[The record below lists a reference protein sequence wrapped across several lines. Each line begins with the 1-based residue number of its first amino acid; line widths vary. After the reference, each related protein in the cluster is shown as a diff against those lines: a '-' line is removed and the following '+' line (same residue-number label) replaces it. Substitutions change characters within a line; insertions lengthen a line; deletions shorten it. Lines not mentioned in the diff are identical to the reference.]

1 MTDAPKIEII
11 YGPPGTGK
19 TSYLLSM
26 MSALGHDPDDIGF
39 FSFTC
44 AAAKVALDRLN
55 IRRSATICTLHSLA
69 FRLADAR
76 KEQMVDK
83 DKLQGMAKLTGYV
96 FNGNGDIPEKGDE
109 LLAIHTFAE
118 AAKVPLIHAWAEMR
132 CDWPLLQV
140 ELVSE
145 AYNRWKRA
153 NGYMDFN
160 GILKDAAK
168 NLDGI
173 KKLGLKA
180 LFIDEAQDLSPIQW
194 DLVHALVAESPQTWI
209 AGDDDQSLYLWAGS
223 MRHGMRAYHER
234 GVVKILD
241 RSHRLPRHIHDVAEA
256 IISQVKDRVPK
267 TYAPKTE
274 EGIVARWG
282 ELHFTNLPAAD
293 EDTLILYRN
302 HSMREEAENW
312 LVEHLIPYQVQ
323 GPHQGL
329 FRGLTA
335 SAIRSLRRLQRGE
348 EIGISPFRALCRTV
362 FPSLRRDFNEG
373 TFQKHL
379 SKPWHEI
386 VPCYDPVRFRYLN
399 RVDLD
404 TKPRVTLGTIH
415 GSKGMEADRVIL
427 MLGMGERTYE
437 NFDDD
442 EHRVFYVGAT
452 RAKHRLD
459 VIDGPNPYPFPVRF

>member
-1 MTDAPKIEII
+1 MTNAPQIEII

-19 TSYLLSM
+19 TSYLLSKM
-26 MSALGHDPDDIGF
+26 AATGHSTENIGF

-55 IRRSATICTLHSLA
+55 LRKSPTICTLHSLA
-69 FRLADAR
+69 FRLTETR
-76 KEQMVDK
+76 KEQMIDR
-83 DKLQGMAKLTGYV
+83 DKLAELAKLTGYV

-109 LLAIHTFAE
+109 MLAVHVLAE
-118 AAKVPLIHAWAEMR
+118 ASAITLHEAWTRMR
-132 CDWPLLQV
+132 CEWPMLQV
-140 ELVSE
+140 EIVSK
-145 AYNRWKRA
+145 AYDRWKLS
-153 NGYMDFN
+153 NGYTDFN
-160 GILKDAAK
+160 GILKDATK
-168 NLDGI
+168 NLNAIHELGI
-173 KKLGLKA
+173 KA

-194 DLVHALVAESPQTWI
+194 DLVHALVEASPQTWI

-223 MRHGMRAYHER
+223 MRHGMRSYHEKAAI
-234 GVVKILD
+234 KILD
-241 RSHRLPRHIHDVAEA
+241 RSHRLPQRIHAAAEA

-267 TYAPKTE
+267 TYAPKEE
-274 EGIVARWG
+274 EGSVARWG
-282 ELHFTNLPAAD
+282 ELHFTDLPRND

-312 LVEHLIPYQVQ
+312 LVENLVPYHVQ
-323 GPHQGL
+323 GPYQGL

-335 SAIRSLRRLQRGE
+335 SAIRALRRLQRGE
-348 EIGISPFRALCRTV
+348 EVGVSLFRALCRTV
-362 FPSLRRDFNEG
+362 FPSMRRDFNAG
-373 TFQKHL
+373 TFQRHL
-379 SKPWHEI
+379 SKPWYEI
-386 VPCYDPVRFRYLN
+386 IPCHDPIRFRYLN

-404 TKPRVTLGTIH
+404 AKPGVMLGTIH

-452 RAKHRLD
+452 RARHRLD
-459 VIDGPNPYPFPVRF
+459 VIDGPNSYPFPVRF